1 MCMYKGFIKRMLD
14 LIFSL
19 TLIILLSPIFL
30 IISLLIKI
38 EDGGPVFYKQKRIGY
53 KNKTFTILK
62 FRSMNVMNEQDE
74 LKVNQRERITKIGNF
89 LRKTSLDELPQLIN
103 ILKGEMSFV
112 GPRPW
117 TTDLLPYYTENQRKR
132 HNVKPGITGL
142 AQTSGRNCIN
152 ILERIKYD
160 LEYVKNVTFINDLI
174 ICFKTVGILASA
186 IFSKTKLP
194 EKQGDRI
201 NDLQILKNQNRKVQE
216 EKIYEEETSKELVY
230 N

>member
-53 KNKTFTILK
+53 KNKVFTIFK

-174 ICFKTVGILASA
+174 ICFKTIGILASA

>member
-1 MCMYKGFIKRMLD
+1 MYKGFIKRMLD

>member
-1 MCMYKGFIKRMLD
+1 MYKNFIKRLLD
-14 LIFSL
+14 IIFSL
-19 TLIILLSPIFL
+19 ILIILMSPIFL

-53 KNKTFTILK
+53 KNKVFTIFK

-74 LKVNQRERITKIGNF
+74 LKVNQSERITKIGRF

-201 NDLQILKNQNRKVQE
+201 NDLQTLKNQKRNTHE
-216 EKIYEEETSKELVY
+216 EGIYEEETNNELVY

>member
-1 MCMYKGFIKRMLD
+1 MYKNFIKRLLD
-14 LIFSL
+14 IIFSL
-19 TLIILLSPIFL
+19 ILIILMSPIFL

-53 KNKTFTILK
+53 KNKVFTIFK

-174 ICFKTVGILASA
+174 ICFKTIGILASA